1 LEVTVV
7 VGTKERGA
15 TVVEFAIL
23 LPVLLMVL
31 GGVIDFG
38 IALNADVTVSH
49 AAHEGARLSSL
60 DETATDA
67 DIKDRVKDTALPVIT
82 LTDDDITVD
91 DCGEVT
97 VIYESNTFL
106 LAIFGFDTI
115 TVTGHGV
122 EKCVA

>member
-1 LEVTVV
+1 MVRP
-7 VGTKERGA
+7 KERGA
-15 TVVEFAIL
+15 TAVEFAIL
-23 LPVLLMVL
+23 LPVLLMLL
-31 GGVIDFG
+31 GGLIDFG

-60 DETATDA
+60 DETATDME
-67 DIKDRVKDTALPVIT
+67 IRERVKAAAEPIVT
-82 LTDDDITVD
+82 LADDDITVD

-97 VIYESNTFL
+97 VTYESNTFL
-106 LAIFGFDTI
+106 LSIFGFDAI